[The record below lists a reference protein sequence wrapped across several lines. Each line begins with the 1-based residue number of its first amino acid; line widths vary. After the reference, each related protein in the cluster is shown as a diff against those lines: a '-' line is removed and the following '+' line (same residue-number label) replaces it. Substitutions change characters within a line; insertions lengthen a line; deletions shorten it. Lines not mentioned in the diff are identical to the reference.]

1 MILRTF
7 PRDQECSAEEKRS
20 KRVPEATADSEA
32 KVLKKLKTGRAN
44 STNLQTKI
52 VRPTK
57 KPQQVLL
64 EEDDELEMEEDELE
78 DAEHQSSDYA
88 NSNDELAEPDDDA
101 EYEISADELAA
112 EVALCLLS
120 SIAIQKAETVG
131 ASRKKPTAQ
140 RRSQGKYSPPS
151 VYSDDEGDM
160 IMPSKH
166 TSYMSPTQL
175 HEHDMGESSD
185 AASSTVEL
193 SMAEFGDDSDEIL
206 KEKEKEK
213 KQTTSR
219 DAKYKSEQPIMAPA
233 RIEPAKKTS
242 ASKNFAQPATVDPN
256 QNWPAETHLIYPD
269 GARMQRTISL
279 RVQLKVIQDVIHE
292 AIILG
297 SGLAMFEEAFPTS
310 DQQLAQSLKSILTS
324 ANSLKLP
331 LIANRVE
338 RDNIYSRHLTN
349 YVTGRV
355 GKMRVDIKNTAAAVV
370 PSLYGILRVSAEN
383 GARKSFVESLLIQM
397 NFIFPQ
403 NNITDS
409 NTIRRNEPYLHPAI
423 ITVLHNFFF
432 KGPKS
437 FGKRF
442 SETFTSSSK
451 SSNAKE
457 VPQAMLALVVVGI
470 FAALKEWE
478 GGKDERD
485 KQEYAPAS
493 FIEISTLHTNILVNK
508 ILNAKAGSGGQKYHS
523 LMSRLYREAQSG
535 IGQSSRALDA
545 QVPDI
550 DFDGME

>member
-1 MILRTF
+1 
-7 PRDQECSAEEKRS
+7 
-20 KRVPEATADSEA
+20 
-32 KVLKKLKTGRAN
+32 
-44 STNLQTKI
+44 
-52 VRPTK
+52 
-57 KPQQVLL
+57 
-64 EEDDELEMEEDELE
+64 
-78 DAEHQSSDYA
+78 
-88 NSNDELAEPDDDA
+88 
-101 EYEISADELAA
+101 
-112 EVALCLLS
+112 
-120 SIAIQKAETVG
+120 
-131 ASRKKPTAQ
+131 
-140 RRSQGKYSPPS
+140 
-151 VYSDDEGDM
+151 
-160 IMPSKH
+160 
-166 TSYMSPTQL
+166 
-175 HEHDMGESSD
+175 
-185 AASSTVEL
+185 
-193 SMAEFGDDSDEIL
+193 
-206 KEKEKEK
+206 
-213 KQTTSR
+213 
-219 DAKYKSEQPIMAPA
+219 
-233 RIEPAKKTS
+233 
-242 ASKNFAQPATVDPN
+242 
-256 QNWPAETHLIYPD
+256 
-269 GARMQRTISL
+269 MQRTISL

-383 GARKSFVESLLIQM
+383 GARKSFVESLLLQM
-397 NFIFPQ
+397 NFIFPR

-523 LMSRLYREAQSG
+523 LMSRLYREAQ
-535 IGQSSRALDA
+535 
-545 QVPDI
+545 
-550 DFDGME
+550 